1 MGSWNSVSGNE
12 KSVPFNAIL
21 DYCDVEKRAHY
32 NQTEEFAI
40 IIDGTHQKIQDKER
54 KPQMEIKYP

>member
-1 MGSWNSVSGNE
+1 M
-12 KSVPFNAIL
+12 IL
-21 DYCDVEKRAHY
+21 DYWDVEKRAHY

-54 KPQMEIKYP
+54 KPQMKIKYP